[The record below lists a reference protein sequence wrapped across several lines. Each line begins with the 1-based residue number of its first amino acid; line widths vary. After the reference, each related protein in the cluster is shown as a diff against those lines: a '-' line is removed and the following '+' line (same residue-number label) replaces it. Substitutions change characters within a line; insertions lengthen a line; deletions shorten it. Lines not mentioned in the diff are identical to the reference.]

1 MHNAF
6 DHVQPFRC
14 GASVSGCASEHCAY
28 ACGLVHAMRK
38 WCTSAANRVSQ
49 LVWPRL
55 VWFLVAAAVHPIWLI
70 WLLIWSC
77 CGAKIIVDIPRKPLV
92 SCDCS
97 SFHSESELKLL
108 DRCLRHL
115 SHEYLV
121 CTPLQ
126 GYAVA
131 TSGCSLKSRR
141 RMNASSMQRKARI
154 RAGGVFDTRSPNSGY
169 PRMLPNWINCQWN
182 FPQWSL

>member
-1 MHNAF
+1 ME
-6 DHVQPFRC
+6 PSGFRLPPM
-14 GASVSGCASEHCAY
+14 VSETD
-28 ACGLVHAMRK
+28 LE
-38 WCTSAANRVSQ
+38 
-49 LVWPRL
+49 
-55 VWFLVAAAVHPIWLI
+55 
-70 WLLIWSC
+70 LLRFGGKFIL
-77 CGAKIIVDIPRKPLV
+77 GIPRKPLV

-131 TSGCSLKSRR
+131 TFGCSLKSRL

-154 RAGGVFDTRSPNSGY
+154 RAGGVFDTRSPSGRY
-169 PRMLPNWINCQWN
+169 PGLDSFGADCQWGIAQGSLQ
-182 FPQWSL
+182 FQWMASYTGYAQAHSNDSQKSAYAPVRGILHQNG